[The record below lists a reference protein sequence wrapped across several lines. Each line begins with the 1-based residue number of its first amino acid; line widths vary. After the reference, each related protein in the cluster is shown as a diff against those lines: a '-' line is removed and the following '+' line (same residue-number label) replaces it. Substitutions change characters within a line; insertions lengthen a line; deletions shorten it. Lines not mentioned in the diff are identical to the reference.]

1 MVFEK
6 SLTDLIRCLRANKN
20 QEKYIQKAI
29 MECQNE
35 VKSLDLNIKTMA
47 ILKLSYLVMFGH
59 DMSWASFNIIEVMSS
74 TNFFQKRIGYMASC
88 LTFRQDTDVLV
99 LSTNLIKKD
108 LTSSNYMDIAIAINA
123 LSEVVTP
130 ELSRDL
136 LYDLCS
142 LMNHSSPY
150 IRKRVVLMMYKVFLQ
165 YPDAL
170 RSIFSKLCEKL
181 EDSNKS
187 VICATINVIC
197 ELSFRN
203 PKNYL
208 QLVPIFYNLLKTSS
222 DGWVLIKLVKIFSS
236 MIPLE
241 PRLVKKLI
249 PVLTTLIQDTSSMSL
264 RYECINIMIS
274 GKFLEDNPE
283 SDLLTALCMSKLR
296 SFFEVSDQNLKY
308 VGLLALSK
316 LVITHPT
323 LVLGF
328 KDIILEC
335 FENNDMDIRLRS
347 LDLVGYL
354 VNKDNLSQ
362 IVKYL
367 MSQLLLPFDSLPK
380 YYRVSLVNR
389 IISISSKD
397 SYANILD
404 FNWYIS
410 VLTSLVKIS
419 KVNVAEILG
428 VEMQNVSVRVK
439 NARPY
444 SIKHFSILLYD
455 SELID
460 SIYDPESNIGVL
472 SFVAWIVGEY
482 SSLLDSYY
490 EIFESMLLPKVL
502 TFSTNIQ
509 KIYIQAIPK
518 IFVSWIFKQDVYW
531 NMEKKTESLVWIQK
545 IISFLDMFCTS
556 KDLEVSQRAIE
567 FREVFRIVQSIIES
581 DDSVSSFDDMDKSLC
596 LNQFSNTSHLISFF
610 FNNILLAMFLDDLN
624 PVAPKAQ
631 RKIPVVDLDLENWIY
646 PPVRKNIE
654 DSLNGFSYGFLYL
667 QDKKEK
673 FFNDS
678 FYISGNTISTCQS
691 FSQEDMNEPNNIP
704 IVKLEIH
711 DTLMEKKG
719 KYKLENVEGNTVL
732 KSIEIIPDEVPENV
746 IISDSES
753 EKINYLYNNKSS
765 KSVLQIDTTALQKF
779 NIDEDENNLE
789 LLNKIEEIKK
799 TLKHSKACKKER
811 KNKCKKSY
819 KEKMTS

>member
-1 MVFEK
+1 MFEK
-6 SLTDLIRCLRANKN
+6 SLTDFIRGLRVNKN

-29 MECQNE
+29 IECRNE
-35 VKSLDLNIKTMA
+35 VKSLDLSIKTMA
-47 ILKLSYLVMFGH
+47 ILKLSYIVMFGH
-59 DMSWASFNIIEVMSS
+59 DISWASFNIIEVMSS

-108 LTSSNYMDIAIAINA
+108 LTSSNYMDVAIAINA

-136 LYDLCS
+136 LHDLCS

-170 RSIFSKLCEKL
+170 RTTFSKLCKKL
-181 EDSNKS
+181 EDPNKS
-187 VICATINVIC
+187 VVCATINVIC
-197 ELSFRN
+197 ELSFKN

-222 DGWVLIKLVKIFSS
+222 DGWLLIKLVKIFSS

-274 GKFLEDNPE
+274 GKFLEDNHE
-283 SDLLTALCMSKLR
+283 SDLLTALCMSKLK

-316 LVITHPT
+316 LMITHPT

-335 FENNDMDIRLRS
+335 FENNDVDIRLRS
-347 LDLVGYL
+347 LDLIECL
-354 VNKDNLSQ
+354 VNKDNLPK
-362 IVKYL
+362 IIKYL
-367 MSQLLLPFDSLPK
+367 MSQLSLPSDLLPK
-380 YYRVSLVNR
+380 HYRVSLVNK

-404 FNWYIS
+404 FNWYIL

-419 KVNVAEILG
+419 KVNVAKILG
-428 VEMQNVSVRVK
+428 VEMQNASVRVK
-439 NARPY
+439 TARPY
-444 SIKHFSILLYD
+444 SIKHFSTLLYD
-455 SELID
+455 PELID
-460 SIYDPESNIGVL
+460 NIYDPESNVDVL

-490 EIFESMLLPKVL
+490 EVFESMLLPKVL

-509 KIYIQAIPK
+509 KNYIQAIPK
-518 IFVSWIFKQDVYW
+518 IFVNWILKQDIYW
-531 NMEKKTESLVWIQK
+531 NTEKKAESLVWIQK
-545 IISFLDMFCTS
+545 IIFFLDMFCTS
-556 KDLEVSQRAIE
+556 KDFEVSQRAIE
-567 FREVFRIVQSIIES
+567 FREIFRIAQSIIEYDS
-581 DDSVSSFDDMDKSLC
+581 SVSGSDNMDKSLC
-596 LNQFSNTSHLISFF
+596 LNQFSDTLHLTSFF
-610 FNNILLAMFLDDLN
+610 FNNILSAMFLDNLN
-624 PVAPKAQ
+624 PVVPKAQ
-631 RKIPVVDLDLENWIY
+631 RKIPIVDLDLENWIY
-646 PPVRKNIE
+646 PLVQKNIK
-654 DSLNGFSYGFLYL
+654 DSLNDFSYESLHL
-667 QDKKEK
+667 QDKKENK

-678 FYISGNTISTCQS
+678 FYISEDIISTCHS
-691 FSQEDMNEPNNIP
+691 VSLENMNEPNNIP

-711 DTLMEKKG
+711 DTSMEKKG
-719 KYKLENVEGNTVL
+719 KYKLGNVEENIVL
-732 KSIEIIPDEVPENV
+732 KSIEILPDEAPEN
-746 IISDSES
+746 ILISDSES
-753 EKINYLYNNKSS
+753 EKTNYLYNNKSS

-779 NIDEDENNLE
+779 NIDEDENNVE

-799 TLKHSKACKKER
+799 TLKHSKGRKKEK
-811 KNKCKKSY
+811 KNKSKKVI
-819 KEKMTS
+819 KKK

>member
-1 MVFEK
+1 MFEK
-6 SLTDLIRCLRANKN
+6 SLTDLIRGLRVCKN

-35 VKSLDLNIKTMA
+35 VKSLDLNIKTMG
-47 ILKLSYLVMFGH
+47 ILKLSYLVMFGY

-74 TNFFQKRIGYMASC
+74 TNFFQKRI
-88 LTFRQDTDVLV
+88 V

-108 LTSSNYMDIAIAINA
+108 LTSSNHMDIAIAINA
-123 LSEVVTP
+123 LSEVITP

-142 LMNHSSPY
+142 MMNHSSPY

-170 RSIFSKLCEKL
+170 RSTFPRLCKKL

-197 ELSFRN
+197 ELSFKN

-208 QLVPIFYNLLKTSS
+208 QLVPIFYDLLKTSS
-222 DGWVLIKLVKIFSS
+222 DGWVLIKLIKIFSS

-264 RYECINIMIS
+264 RYECINIIIS
-274 GKFLEDNPE
+274 GKFLQDNPE
-283 SDLLTALCMSKLR
+283 SDLLTALFISKLR

-316 LVITHPT
+316 LIITHPT
-323 LVLGF
+323 LVLRF

-347 LDLVGYL
+347 LDLVECL
-354 VNKDNLSQ
+354 VNKDNLQQ

-367 MSQLLLPFDSLPK
+367 MSQLLLPLDSLSK
-380 YYRVSLVNR
+380 YYRISLVNR

-428 VEMQNVSVRVK
+428 VEMRNVSVRVK
-439 NARPY
+439 VARLY
-444 SIKHFSILLYD
+444 SIKHFSTLLYD
-455 SELID
+455 PEVID
-460 SIYDPESNIGVL
+460 SVYDSESNIGVL

-490 EIFESMLLPKVL
+490 EVFESMLLPKVL
-502 TFSTNIQ
+502 TFPTNIQ

-518 IFVSWIFKQDVYW
+518 IFVNWVFKQVAYW
-531 NMEKKTESLVWIQK
+531 NMEKKAELLVWIQK
-545 IISFLDMFCTS
+545 IIFFLDMFCTS

-581 DDSVSSFDDMDKSLC
+581 DDSALSSDDMDKS
-596 LNQFSNTSHLISFF
+596 LNQFSNTSYLTSFF
-610 FNNILLAMFLDDLN
+610 FNDILLAMFLDDLN

-646 PPVRKNIE
+646 PPAQKNIE
-654 DSLNGFSYGFLYL
+654 DSLSGFSYGSLHL
-667 QDKKEK
+667 QDKKEKK

-678 FYISGNTISTCQS
+678 FYISGDISTS
-691 FSQEDMNEPNNIP
+691 RSISLEDMNDPDNIP

-711 DTLMEKKG
+711 DTLMEKK
-719 KYKLENVEGNTVL
+719 KYKSENIEENTVL

-753 EKINYLYNNKSS
+753 EKTNYLYNDESS
-765 KSVLQIDTTALQKF
+765 KSVLHKDITALQKF
-779 NIDEDENNLE
+779 NIDDDENNLQ

-799 TLKHSKACKKER
+799 TLKHSKAHKKER
-811 KNKCKKSY
+811 KNTYKKSY